1 MAADTSQKCVI
12 SLPRSIVWSEREGED
27 DDSLMEMED
36 EQDESDR
43 MATFEVR
50 KSNEQ
55 EEAVNLRPGFQV
67 CLIIMTGA
75 VLTAAF
81 FLGYV

>member
-1 MAADTSQKCVI
+1 
-12 SLPRSIVWSEREGED
+12 
-27 DDSLMEMED
+27 MEMED

-67 CLIIMTGA
+67 CLIHYDWCSADSCI
-75 VLTAAF
+75 
-81 FLGYV
+81 